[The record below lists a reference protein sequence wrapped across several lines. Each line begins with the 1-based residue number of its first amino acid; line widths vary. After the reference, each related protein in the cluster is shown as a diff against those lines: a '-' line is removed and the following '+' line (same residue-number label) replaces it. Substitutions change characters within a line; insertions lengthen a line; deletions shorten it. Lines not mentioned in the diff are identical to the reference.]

1 MLNYDESQ
9 NHLFVD
15 YKNDK
20 QVYEIIA
27 KADQKV
33 AEVDH

>member
-1 MLNYDESQ
+1 MLNSVESQ

-20 QVYEIIA
+20 QVYEMIA
-27 KADQKV
+27 LAD
-33 AEVDH
+33 